1 MNDKPIRP
9 LKSVVLLST
18 PWPIFSR
25 PSIQLGTLKSYLK
38 SQFPDLEVITYHF
51 YLKVAESIGY
61 KLYQAISERTWLA
74 ETVYAALLYPERL
87 ESIEK
92 LFIKEA
98 KGKPLLRDVD
108 FKDMTKR
115 IAKVTDEFIDN
126 ENWSNFG
133 LAGFSICL
141 CQLTS
146 NLYFIRCIKQKFPDL
161 PVVVGGSMFTGISAK
176 NLLKMFPE
184 IDFVIIGEGELPL
197 SRLVR
202 NLKDSPRTADN
213 PLISG
218 IVTAKEMNI
227 ENRVGFSQLEDL
239 EDIPVPD
246 YDDYFNLLKSFKPDK
261 TFFPTLPAEISR
273 GCWWKGAS
281 IERDMNS
288 GERDKNSA
296 DGDKNSGCAFCNL
309 NLQWEG
315 YRSKNAEQ
323 VAAEI
328 DHLTSKYK
336 NLSIAFMDN
345 LMPLKTSGDIF
356 IKLGELKKDFRIFCE
371 IRAITPKRVLEN
383 MKSAGVSEVQIG
395 IEALSTR
402 LLKKLNKG
410 TTAILN
416 LEIMKHCEE
425 LGIVNNSNL
434 ILNFPGSDSEDVKE
448 TMQNLEFAMSFRPMK
463 FVHFWLGLESPVWQN
478 PKDFGIKAVF
488 NHPNYATLFPS
499 EIYRQMVFMIQ
510 AYRGDLGY
518 QRKLWQPVKRK
529 VREWKKEYDEFHKGP
544 VHSPILSYRDGG
556 NFLII
561 RQRRLL
567 AAPLTHRLEGMSRDI
582 YLFCGYHRSRKRIL
596 QQFPKLTEDR
606 LISFLKMMVD
616 KKLMFEEKN
625 QYLSLAVP
633 IHPKKIVRGSFK
645 MFNFVQGQER
655 RKY

>member
-1 MNDKPIRP
+1 MNDKPIKP

-74 ETVYAALLYPERL
+74 ETVYAALLYPEQL
-87 ESIEK
+87 ESIKK

-108 FKDMTKR
+108 FKDMTKMV
-115 IAKVTDEFIDN
+115 AKVTDEFIDN

-146 NLYFIRCIKQKFPDL
+146 TLYFIRRIKLKFPGL
-161 PVVVGGSMFTGISAK
+161 PIVVGGSMFTGGSAK
-176 NLLKMFPE
+176 NLLKVFSE

-197 SRLVR
+197 SQLVQ
-202 NLKDSPRTADN
+202 NLKDSPKTVDKQ
-213 PLISG
+213 LIPG
-218 IVTAKEMNI
+218 IVMAKEMNI
-227 ENRVGFSQLEDL
+227 ENRFGFSQLDDL

-261 TFFPTLPAEISR
+261 AFFPTLPAEISR
-273 GCWWKGAS
+273 GCWWQKSTTG
-281 IERDMNS
+281 
-288 GERDKNSA
+288 GKH
-296 DGDKNSGCAFCNL
+296 SGCAFCNL

-328 DHLTSKYK
+328 DHLTSRYRS
-336 NLSIAFMDN
+336 LSVAFMDN
-345 LMPLKTSGDIF
+345 LVPVKTSREIF
-356 IKLGELKKDFRIFCE
+356 DKLSKLEKDFHLFCE
-371 IRAITPKRVLEN
+371 IRATTPRRVLEG
-383 MKSAGVSEVQIG
+383 MKRAGVQEVQIG
-395 IEALSTR
+395 IEALSSR

-410 TTAILN
+410 TNAIQN
-416 LEIMKHCEE
+416 LEIMKNCEE
-425 LGIVNNSNL
+425 LGIVNTSNL
-434 ILNFPGSDSEDVKE
+434 ILHFPGSDSGDVKE
-448 TMQNLEFAMSFRPMK
+448 TMQNMEFAMSFRPMR

-488 NHPNYATLFPS
+488 NHPNYATLFPP

-529 VREWKKEYDEFHKGP
+529 VREWKKAYDEIHKGNTY
-544 VHSPILSYRDGG
+544 SPILRYRDGRD
-556 NFLII
+556 FLII
-561 RQRRLL
+561 
-567 AAPLTHRLEGMSRDI
+567 
-582 YLFCGYHRSRKRIL
+582 
-596 QQFPKLTEDR
+596 
-606 LISFLKMMVD
+606 
-616 KKLMFEEKN
+616 
-625 QYLSLAVP
+625 
-633 IHPKKIVRGSFK
+633 
-645 MFNFVQGQER
+645 
-655 RKY
+655 